1 MSLGIALKTATSG
14 LNAAQTALRVVSD
27 NIANVN
33 TPGYVRKA
41 VNQQPLVVDGMG
53 QGVRIEGIKRIT
65 DQYLHT
71 ASLTASS
78 DASRWNAVSS
88 YLDNAQSLFGDP
100 AGTGFF
106 FNRLDRIFAAFATAA
121 DDPSS
126 TLLRSQGLA
135 NVEDFLTEARR
146 INDQIV
152 SLRDTVDTRI
162 GAGVSRA
169 NDLLVEVD
177 LLNTDIT
184 RARLLGADSS
194 GSENIQSQLLDEL
207 ATLMNIRVAPRN
219 GGGVDVRSLE
229 GVLLAGDG
237 AAKLTYNT
245 SDSTP
250 GYITAQPNRSTSN
263 QPIQLTSGELRGLMD
278 LRDVELPK
286 ISDQLG
292 EFVSKAVDQLNAA
305 HNAASAYPAPAILTG
320 RDTGLD
326 LPSAVGGFS
335 GTSTIAIVD
344 PAGVLQRTVAIDFT
358 AGTIAVNGGAGA
370 AFTPA
375 TFLASLNAALGVSGT
390 ATFASGALTLNASG
404 GNGLAIDEGTSQKT
418 GRGFSHFFGLNDMIR
433 TSGFANYTTGLTP
446 TDPHGFTPGGV
457 MNVRVAYADGRPVRD
472 IAITVPAAPLMSDLL
487 NTLNNNA
494 TGVGLYGAFSLDGNG
509 ALTFTGSAPADGKL
523 AVITDNTQRGVG
535 GPSISQLFGLGV
547 RERNARAGRF
557 DVDAVLQA
565 TPTKVAMGKVDVTG
579 GLGQVAVRPGDGR
592 GALGISVSGDAPV
605 LFQGA
610 GSLGQITMSVSRYA
624 SEFGGAIGR
633 GAAAAEIRKSS
644 AEAVSREAGNRR
656 QAVEGVNLDEEL
668 VNLTTYQQAFNASAR
683 MIQASSD
690 LFDVL
695 LGIV

>member
-1 MSLGIALKTATSG
+1 MSLGIALTTATSG

-53 QGVRIEGIKRIT
+53 QGVRIEGIRRIT

-71 ASLTASS
+71 ASLTAAS
-78 DASRWNAVSS
+78 DASRWNAVSG

-106 FNRLDRIFAAFATAA
+106 FSRLDKVFAAFATAA

-135 NVEDFLTEARR
+135 NVEDFLTEAGR

-152 SLRDTVDTRI
+152 SLRDTVDTRVS
-162 GAGVSRA
+162 AGVSRA
-169 NDLLVEVD
+169 NDLLTEVD
-177 LLNTDIT
+177 LLNTDIS
-184 RARLLGADSS
+184 RAQVLGADSS
-194 GSENIQSQLLDEL
+194 GAENIQSQLLDEL
-207 ATLMNIRVAPRN
+207 ATLMNIRVTPRN

-237 AAKLTYNT
+237 AAKLTYNV

-250 GYITAQPNRSTSN
+250 GYITAQPARSTSN

-278 LRDVELPK
+278 LRDIELPK
-286 ISDQLG
+286 MSDQLG
-292 EFVSKAVDQLNAA
+292 EFISKAVDQLNAA
-305 HNAASAYPAPAILTG
+305 HNAAAAFPAPATMTG

-375 TFLASLNAALGVSGT
+375 SFLASLNAALG
-390 ATFASGALTLNASG
+390 ASGSASFAGGALSLSATG

-418 GRGFSHFFGLNDMIR
+418 GRGFSHFFGLNDLIR
-433 TSGFANYTTGLTP
+433 TNGFANYTTGLAA
-446 TDPHGFTPGGV
+446 TDPHGFTPGGII
-457 MNVRVAYADGRPVRD
+457 NVRLAYADGRPVRD
-472 IAITVPAAPLMSDLL
+472 IAMTVPAAPLMSDLL

-494 TGVGLYGAFSLDGNG
+494 TGVGLYGAFSLDANG
-509 ALTFTGSAPADGKL
+509 ALSFTGAAPLGAKL
-523 AVITDNTQRGVG
+523 SIIADNTQRGVG
-535 GPSISQLFGLGV
+535 GPSVSQLFGLGV
-547 RERNARAGRF
+547 RERDARAGRF
-557 DVDAVLQA
+557 SVDAALQA
-565 TPTKVAMGKVDVTG
+565 APTKVAMGKVDVTA

-592 GALGISVSGDAPV
+592 GALGISASGDLPV
-605 LFQGA
+605 LFQAA

-624 SEFGGAIGR
+624 SEFGGSIGR
-633 GAAAAEIRKSS
+633 GAAAADTRKSS
-644 AEAVSREAGNRR
+644 AEAVAREAGNRR

-668 VNLTTYQQAFNASAR
+668 VSLTTYQQAFNASAR
-683 MIQASSD
+683 MIKAASD

-695 LGIV
+695 LRIV

>member
-1 MSLGIALKTATSG
+1 MSLGIALTTATSG

-53 QGVRIEGIKRIT
+53 QGVRIEGIRRIT

-71 ASLTASS
+71 ASLTAAS
-78 DASRWNAVSS
+78 DASRWNAVSG

-106 FNRLDRIFAAFATAA
+106 FSRLDKVFAAFATAA

-135 NVEDFLTEARR
+135 NVEDFLTEAGR

-152 SLRDTVDTRI
+152 SLRDTVDTRVS
-162 GAGVSRA
+162 AGVSRA
-169 NDLLVEVD
+169 NDLLTEVD
-177 LLNTDIT
+177 LLNTDIS
-184 RARLLGADSS
+184 RAQVLGADSS
-194 GSENIQSQLLDEL
+194 GAENIQSQLLDEL
-207 ATLMNIRVAPRN
+207 ATLMNIRVTPRN

-237 AAKLTYNT
+237 AAKLTYNV

-250 GYITAQPNRSTSN
+250 GYITAQPARSTSN

-278 LRDVELPK
+278 LRDIELPK
-286 ISDQLG
+286 MSDQLG
-292 EFVSKAVDQLNAA
+292 EFISKAVDQLNAA
-305 HNAASAYPAPAILTG
+305 HNAAAAFPAPATMTG

-375 TFLASLNAALGVSGT
+375 SFLASLNVALG
-390 ATFASGALTLNASG
+390 ASGSASFAGGALSLSATG

-418 GRGFSHFFGLNDMIR
+418 GRGFSHFFGLNDLIR
-433 TSGFANYTTGLTP
+433 TNGFANYTTGLAA
-446 TDPHGFTPGGV
+446 TDPHGFTPGGII
-457 MNVRVAYADGRPVRD
+457 NVRLAYADGRPVRD
-472 IAITVPAAPLMSDLL
+472 IAMTVPAAPLMSDLL

-494 TGVGLYGAFSLDGNG
+494 TGVGLYGAFSLDANG
-509 ALTFTGSAPADGKL
+509 ALSFTGAAPLGAKL
-523 AVITDNTQRGVG
+523 SIIADNTQRGVG
-535 GPSISQLFGLGV
+535 GPSVSQLFGLGV
-547 RERNARAGRF
+547 RERDARAGRF
-557 DVDAVLQA
+557 SVDAALQA
-565 TPTKVAMGKVDVTG
+565 APTKVAMGKVDVTA

-592 GALGISVSGDAPV
+592 GALGISASGDLPV
-605 LFQGA
+605 LFQAA

-624 SEFGGAIGR
+624 SEFGGSIGR
-633 GAAAAEIRKSS
+633 GAAAADTRKSS
-644 AEAVSREAGNRR
+644 AEAVAREAGNRR

-668 VNLTTYQQAFNASAR
+668 VSLTTYQQAFNASAR
-683 MIQASSD
+683 MIKAASD

-695 LGIV
+695 LRIV